1 MKIQKIIYDEILK
14 YTPVVPPETGGIIGQ
29 QNGIICF
36 AEFDSGTVQRES
48 AVYVPNVEKL
58 NSVIEKWNSSGIEFV
73 GMFHS
78 HPIGQE
84 TLSGDDIEYIKTVF
98 DSMPDSVMK
107 LYFPIVIP
115 KSHIISY
122 KAIRENHR
130 ICIEK
135 DSVVIKE
142 AEL

>member
-1 MKIQKIIYDEILK
+1 MKIKKAIYDKILNFC
-14 YTPVVPPETGGIIGQ
+14 PDVPPETGGIIGQ
-29 QNGIICF
+29 QNGIIGF
-36 AEFDSGTVQRES
+36 AEFDSGAIQMES
-48 AVYVPNVEKL
+48 AVYVPDVEKL

-78 HPIGQE
+78 HQIGQE
-84 TLSGDDIEYIKTVF
+84 TLSGDDIEYIKTIF
-98 DSMPDSVMK
+98 DSMPDSITE

-122 KAIRENHR
+122 KAIRKNHR

-142 AEL
+142 TEL

>member
-1 MKIQKIIYDEILK
+1 MKINKEIYDEILK

-29 QNGIICF
+29 QNGIIGF
-36 AEFDSGTVQRES
+36 VGFDSGTVQRDS

-58 NSVIEKWNSSGIEFV
+58 NSIIEKWNNFGIEFV
-73 GMFHS
+73 GIFHS
-78 HPIGQE
+78 HPIDQE
-84 TLSGDDIEYIKTVF
+84 TLSKDDIEYIKNVF
-98 DSMPDSVMK
+98 ENMPDSITE

-115 KSHIISY
+115 KSRIISY
-122 KAIRENHR
+122 KAIRKNHR

-135 DSVVIKE
+135 DSVIIKE

>member
-1 MKIQKIIYDEILK
+1 MKIQKEIYNKIL
-14 YTPVVPPETGGIIGQ
+14 YLCPVVPPETGGIIGQ
-29 QNGIICF
+29 QNGIIGF
-36 AEFDSGTVQRES
+36 AEFDSGTVQS
-48 AVYVPNVEKL
+48 DCAVYIPNVEKL
-58 NSVIEKWNSSGIEFV
+58 NSVMEKWKRSGIEFV
-73 GMFHS
+73 GMFHC

-84 TLSGDDIEYIKTVF
+84 TLSKDDIEYINSVF
-98 DSMPDSVMK
+98 DSMPDSVME

-142 AEL
+142 TEL

>member
-1 MKIQKIIYDEILK
+1 MKINKEIYDEILK

-29 QNGIICF
+29 QNGIIGF
-36 AEFDSGTVQRES
+36 AEFDSGSVQS
-48 AVYVPNVEKL
+48 DCAVYIPNVEKL
-58 NSVIEKWNSSGIEFV
+58 NSVIEKWSSSSIEFV

-84 TLSGDDIEYIKTVF
+84 TLSKDDKEYIHSIF
-98 DSMPDSVMK
+98 DSMPDSVTE

-115 KSHIISY
+115 KSHIIAY
-122 KAIRENHR
+122 KVIKENHR
-130 ICIEK
+130 ICIQK

>member
-1 MKIQKIIYDEILK
+1 MEEDVAFHPPTCVNCARELVSIIKTEMIKNILIG
-14 YTPVVPPETGGIIGQ
+14 VVLMI
-29 QNGIICF
+29 
-36 AEFDSGTVQRES
+36 
-48 AVYVPNVEKL
+48 
-58 NSVIEKWNSSGIEFV
+58 V

-84 TLSGDDIEYIKTVF
+84 TLSMDDIEYIHSVF
-98 DSMPDSVMK
+98 DNMPDSVTE

-115 KSHIISY
+115 KSHIIAY
-122 KAIRENHR
+122 KAIRKNHG

-135 DSVVIKE
+135 DSVIIKE

>member
-1 MKIQKIIYDEILK
+1 
-14 YTPVVPPETGGIIGQ
+14 
-29 QNGIICF
+29 
-36 AEFDSGTVQRES
+36 
-48 AVYVPNVEKL
+48 
-58 NSVIEKWNSSGIEFV
+58 
-73 GMFHS
+73 
-78 HPIGQE
+78 
-84 TLSGDDIEYIKTVF
+84 
-98 DSMPDSVMK
+98 MPDSIIE
-107 LYFPIVIP
+107 LYSPIEIP

>member
-1 MKIQKIIYDEILK
+1 MKIQKVIYDEILK

-36 AEFDSGTVQRES
+36 ADFDSGIVQS
-48 AVYVPNVEKL
+48 DCAVYIPNAEKL

-84 TLSGDDIEYIKTVF
+84 TLSMDDIEYIHSVF
-98 DSMPDSVMK
+98 DNMPDSVTE
-107 LYFPIVIP
+107 LYLPIVIP
-115 KSHIISY
+115 KSHIIAY
-122 KAIRENHR
+122 KAIRKNHG

-135 DSVVIKE
+135 DSVIIKE

>member
-1 MKIQKIIYDEILK
+1 MKIRKTIYNKIINLC
-14 YTPVVPPETGGIIGQ
+14 PVVPPETGGIIGQ

-36 AEFDSGTVQRES
+36 AEFDSGTVQS
-48 AVYVPNVEKL
+48 DCAVYIPNVEKL
-58 NSVIEKWNSSGIEFV
+58 NSVIEKWNRSGIEFV

-84 TLSGDDIEYIKTVF
+84 TLSGEDIEYIKTIF
-98 DSMPDSVMK
+98 DSMPDNVTE

-115 KSHIISY
+115 KSHIIAY
-122 KAIRENHR
+122 KAIRKNHR
-130 ICIEK
+130 VWIEK

>member
-1 MKIQKIIYDEILK
+1 MKINKEIYDEILK

-29 QNGIICF
+29 QNGTIGY
-36 AEFDSGTVQRES
+36 AEFDSGTAQRES
-48 AVYVPNVEKL
+48 AVYIPNIEKL

-84 TLSGDDIEYIKTVF
+84 TLSMDDIEYIHSVF
-98 DSMPDSVMK
+98 DSMPDSVTE

-122 KAIRENHR
+122 KVIRKNHR
-130 ICIEK
+130 ICFEK